1 MLRFSSLT
9 QFVNLVHHHLVV
21 DFMRYWHYQ
30 DYFDCF
36 DWGLDFDYFVAVRFV
51 VVTLVL
57 LIVKFAYLM
66 AMSQMLIC
74 QHQYLVRMFVEVLT
88 LLEFIY
94 EVVIRPFAVLVRL
107 VEQVER
113 VASVVMAA
121 MVAMVIKAEQVIM
134 EPFIAHFLPV
144 VIKSFYFMIIIL
156 FASFVFIS
164 FFNLSQLI
172 HQCALIF
179 SIALIQ
185 SFYFINFY
193 LLISFIISSIIQVF
207 IKLWVP
213 DILAFD
219 SILYLS

>member
-1 MLRFSSLT
+1 
-9 QFVNLVHHHLVV
+9 
-21 DFMRYWHYQ
+21 
-30 DYFDCF
+30 
-36 DWGLDFDYFVAVRFV
+36 LDFDYFVAVRFV

-121 MVAMVIKAEQVIM
+121 MVAMVIKAE
-134 EPFIAHFLPV
+134 
-144 VIKSFYFMIIIL
+144 
-156 FASFVFIS
+156 
-164 FFNLSQLI
+164 
-172 HQCALIF
+172 
-179 SIALIQ
+179 
-185 SFYFINFY
+185 
-193 LLISFIISSIIQVF
+193 
-207 IKLWVP
+207 
-213 DILAFD
+213 
-219 SILYLS
+219 